1 MRRIEMGADQKRL
14 AGLRVRTYRVDGAGA
29 ELVGE
34 IADLM
39 DLDVLV
45 PQIMLLTRGDV

>member
-1 MRRIEMGADQKRL
+1 MEADQERL
-14 AGLRVRTYRVDGAGA
+14 AGLCIRTYRVDGAGA

-45 PQIMLLTRGDV
+45 PQIMLLTPVDV

>member
-1 MRRIEMGADQKRL
+1 MEADQERL
-14 AGLRVRTYRVDGAGA
+14 AGLCVGIYRVDGVGT

-39 DLDVLV
+39 DLDVLI
-45 PQIMLLTRGDV
+45 PQIMLLTPVDL